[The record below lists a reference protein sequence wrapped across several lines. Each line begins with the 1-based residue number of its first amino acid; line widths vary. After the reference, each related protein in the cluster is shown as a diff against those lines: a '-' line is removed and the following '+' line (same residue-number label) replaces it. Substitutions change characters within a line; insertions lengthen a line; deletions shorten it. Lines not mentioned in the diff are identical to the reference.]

1 MIRGFLIDEHLPKW
15 WRREL
20 VRHAPGLM
28 VWRVGDAGAPSLQSP
43 DTALLEWCEV
53 QECILLT
60 NNRHSMPAHL
70 AEHVRQSR
78 HVPGIFVLEATMNIL
93 ELAEALLLIVGASLD
108 NEYRDQ
114 INYFP
119 RL

>member
-1 MIRGFLIDEHLPKW
+1 
-15 WRREL
+15 
-20 VRHAPGLM
+20 
-28 VWRVGDAGAPSLQSP
+28 
-43 DTALLEWCEV
+43 
-53 QECILLT
+53 
-60 NNRHSMPAHL
+60 MPAHL